1 MNEDTIIEVTWLVS
15 KETDRFYGKKQ
26 IKEDVI
32 ANLEILYEYDDIK
45 SEEELQYWFNQ
56 IDIDFDK
63 VMNFVCDMLELDYT
77 YVAV

>member
-1 MNEDTIIEVTWLVS
+1 MNKDTIIEVTWLVS
-15 KETDRFYGKKQ
+15 NETDRFYGKKQ
-26 IKEDVI
+26 IEEDVI

-45 SEEELQYWFNQ
+45 SEEELQYWCNQ

-63 VMNFVCDMLELDYT
+63 VMNFVCDMLELDYS

>member
-1 MNEDTIIEVTWLVS
+1 MNEDTIIEVTWSVS

-45 SEEELQYWFNQ
+45 SEEELQYWCNQ

>member
-1 MNEDTIIEVTWLVS
+1 MLHGWYQKKQIDFTI
-15 KETDRFYGKKQ
+15 KKQ

-45 SEEELQYWFNQ
+45 SEEELQYWCNQ

-63 VMNFVCDMLELDYT
+63 VMSFVCDMLELDYT
-77 YVAV
+77 YVVA